1 MMGDATINLDD
12 VPKNHGV
19 VLPSQ
24 HVAIYRDDDGQLH
37 ALSSVCTHRGC
48 NVTWND
54 RDRVWGCPC
63 HGSRFAPTGAV
74 LKGPA
79 MRPLPSTDVPK

>member
-24 HVAIYRDDDGQLH
+24 HVAIYRDDDGRLH
-37 ALSSVCTHRGC
+37 SLSSVCTHRGC
-48 NVTWND
+48 DVKWND
-54 RDRVWGCPC
+54 RDRV
-63 HGSRFAPTGAV
+63 
-74 LKGPA
+74 
-79 MRPLPSTDVPK
+79 

>member
-19 VLPSQ
+19 VLASQ

-48 NVTWND
+48 DVTWND
-54 RDRVWGCPC
+54 QDRVWDCPC

-79 MRPLPSTDVPK
+79 MRPLPAADVPK

>member
-12 VPKNHGV
+12 VPRNHGV
-19 VLPSQ
+19 VLPSR
-24 HVAIYRDDDGQLH
+24 HVAIYRNDDGRVH

-48 NVTWND
+48 DVTWND
-54 RDRVWGCPC
+54 RDRVWDCPC

-79 MRPLPSTDVPK
+79 TRPLPSTDVPK

>member
-1 MMGDATINLDD
+1 MMGDSTINLDD

-24 HVAIYRDDDGQLH
+24 HVAIYRDGEGELH
-37 ALSSVCTHRGC
+37 AVSSVCTHRGC
-48 NVTWND
+48 DVAWNEGD
-54 RDRVWGCPC
+54 KVWACPC

-79 MRPLPSTDVPK
+79 MRPLPSAELPK

>member
-1 MMGDATINLDD
+1 MMGDAAINLDD

-19 VLPSQ
+19 VLPNQ

-37 ALSSVCTHRGC
+37 SLSSVCTHRGC
-48 NVTWND
+48 DVKWND
-54 RDRVWGCPC
+54 QDRVWDCPC
-63 HGSRFAPTGAV
+63 HGSRFAPTGQV

-79 MRPLPSTDVPK
+79 MRPLPSAELPK